1 MAEVIRRPRVA
12 HEIGPRPSVS
22 VWIRELWGYR
32 NTLIALSARVLRSK
46 YKQASLGLAWAVIQP
61 LVQVGI
67 FTVVF
72 AGVAHVASPVPYPL
86 FVLAALLPFNLFQ
99 QTVMMGTPAFV
110 NAQGIVT
117 KVYFPRL
124 YTVLA
129 ASSSALVSAGITLAL
144 LVCSM
149 IIYRPPITN
158 MIWLTVP
165 AIAGIALL
173 SVGIASLL
181 GAINARFRD
190 VQHALPLLMT
200 VLLYVSPVLY
210 PLSAVPRRIR
220 PFALLNPVTGLVDG
234 FRSGIIGTPPY
245 SWELVWLALALSAC
259 IFVAG
264 IWFFERTQA
273 QLIDVL

>member
-1 MAEVIRRPRVA
+1 MKRSGARVWPTRLDRG
-12 HEIGPRPSVS
+12 HPS
-22 VWIRELWGYR
+22 RELWGYR
-32 NTLIALSARVLRSK
+32 NTLLALSARDLRGK

-67 FTVVF
+67 FTMVF
-72 AGVAHVASPVPYPL
+72 GGVTHVASPVPYPL

-129 ASSSALVSAGITLAL
+129 ASSSALASAGITLVL
-144 LVCSM
+144 LVCAM
-149 IIYRPPITN
+149 LVYRRPITS
-158 MIWLTVP
+158 MIWLTLP
-165 AIAGIALL
+165 TLAGIALL
-173 SVGIASLL
+173 SVGLASLL

-190 VQHALPLLMT
+190 VQHGLPLLMT

-210 PLSAVPRRIR
+210 PISAVPRRIR
-220 PFALLNPVTGLVDG
+220 LFALLNPVTGLVDG
-234 FRSGIIGTPPY
+234 FRSGIIGTSPY
-245 SWELVWLALALSAC
+245 SWELVWIALALSAC